1 LKEIDLN
8 YKMKRSSTYILDE
21 FLRKRR
27 EENEKERKRIL
38 LKVKETLIKIRN
50 KYGIEGAFV
59 LGSLIKPYRWGKF
72 SDVDIA
78 VEGASKYILDIMK
91 EIEDVTNCSVDVI
104 DLDRHPLKDYIK
116 RKGLKIYGRED

>member
-1 LKEIDLN
+1 
-8 YKMKRSSTYILDE
+8 MKRSSTYILDE

-116 RKGLKIYGRED
+116 RKGLKIYERED